1 MSKVLIKLLVD
12 RSGSMANCK
21 VSAETGIQE
30 FIEERRKD
38 TSVKQEVSLD
48 DFDTEYRTVYGFT
61 DIANAPKYTLEP
73 RGMTAL
79 HDSIMKAGRSLESH
93 KPEKVKN
100 KRFLVIMT
108 DGLENSSRE
117 FSEKDVKEFIEKKQS
132 EGWTVIYLG
141 ANQDAI
147 RVGVSLGVPE
157 GHSMTYDTSHSG
169 SALKGTSFLM
179 RSVVKHGNYE
189 FTDEDRKRSLG
200 K

>member
-1 MSKVLIKLLVD
+1 MKVLIKLLVD

-21 VSAETGIQE
+21 NSAETGIQE
-30 FIEERRKD
+30 FIEERRKE
-38 TSVKQEVSLD
+38 TSVKQEISLD
-48 DFDTEYRTVYGFT
+48 DFDTQYRTVYDFT
-61 DIANAPKYTLEP
+61 DINSAPKYTLEP

-79 HDSIMKAGRSLESH
+79 HDSVMKAGKSLEAH
-93 KPEKVKN
+93 KTDKTKH

-141 ANQDAI
+141 ANQDAV
-147 RVGVSLGVPE
+147 RVGMEMGVPR
-157 GHSMTYDTSHSG
+157 GQSMTYDTKRSG
-169 SALKGTSFLM
+169 VALRGASFLM
-179 RSVVKHGNYE
+179 SAVSKGGSYE
-189 FTDEDRKRSLG
+189 FTDEDRERSLG